1 MDSSKN
7 QIDMLNAYNVVRDS
21 GEFNMHDKRAVVE
34 TGLSDE
40 EYTFVQKNYTRLTN
54 YARQIAARCK
64 TV

>member
-21 GEFNMHDKRAVVE
+21 GEFNMHDQQAVAA

-40 EYTFVQKNYTRLTN
+40 EYTFVQKNYIRLTN
-54 YARQIAARCK
+54 YANQRAAK
-64 TV
+64 LKIV